1 MNIDNKVRNLLNN
14 YGHECTINGVSTIT
28 DTWNMKKY
36 TLREHLRKHPH
47 WDEEQQAI
55 ILKSEYSRD
64 FNSGKIGEFRAWLCN
79 EARTMAT
86 ACKANKEYERTMY
99 ERSYWYSKWRK
110 LQRTGSNEYM
120 DLLAEG
126 EAYTEYRE
134 SRTRQ
139 AAIEQS
145 DDNWLFGTY
154 VGDEFDKFIAYQNL
168 DDVLG
173 LMASQEQQLVN
184 DAVRERVNGKFPDVN
199 CVVGQKCS
207 KVVNAICKKL
217 GVDKWFNYNRYFA
230 ICADGF
236 NPLKYETYTIISI
249 NILDYLT
256 MSFGHNWA
264 SCHTIDKNNT
274 RFNNGSNHYNGCYC
288 SGTMSYA
295 LDRSTIILY
304 TVDREWNGEMW
315 KADKIRRNNFHI
327 SSDGHTIIQGRVYP
341 DGRDGG
347 EKGIASQFRA
357 IMQDV
362 IATCWDIPNNWTLK
376 TGTSY
381 CGSYSVS
388 NGTHY
393 RDYTCYNDCTI
404 SFNKESEVWSTVY
417 IGHDPICPVCGEEH
431 ETEEYLVCDDC
442 RCDGTDECPECGEWF
457 YPERDSEAIHDVNR
471 DVWYCCERCATRNGV
486 QYIDGEEEYSSTDE
500 YFCDDWD
507 GCRYYDEHEAV
518 CTEEDRHYSSIEN
531 AENDGNVE
539 ALDQYGYRV
548 WTLEE
553 NAYEHSD
560 GDWYTYPEEETES
573 EVG

>member
-1 MNIDNKVRNLLNN
+1 MNIDAKVRNLLSN
-14 YGHECTINGVSTIT
+14 YGHENTINGVSAIT
-28 DTWNMKKY
+28 DTWDTEKH
-36 TLREHLRKHPH
+36 TLREHLRKHPY
-47 WDEEQQAI
+47 WNEEQQAI

-64 FNSGKIGEFRAWLCN
+64 FSKDKIGEFREWLYN
-79 EARTMAT
+79 ETKTMAIY
-86 ACKANKEYERTMY
+86 CKANEEYERTMY

-110 LQRTGSNEYM
+110 LQKKGSNEYM

-126 EAYTEYRE
+126 EAYAEYRE

-139 AAIEQS
+139 ATIEQS

-154 VGDEFDKFIAYQNL
+154 VGDEFHKFMDYQRLN
-168 DDVLG
+168 DVIG
-173 LMASQEQQLVN
+173 VMVREEQQLVTET
-184 DAVRERVNGKFPDVN
+184 VREFVAQKFPDVN

-207 KVVNAICKKL
+207 KIINAICKKL
-217 GVDKWFNYNRYFA
+217 GVDKWNEYNRYFA

-256 MSFGHNWA
+256 MSFGNSWA
-264 SCHTIDKNNT
+264 SCHTIDKHNT
-274 RFNNGSNHYNGCYC
+274 RPNNGSNHYNGCYC
-288 SGTMSYA
+288 SGTLSYA
-295 LDRSTIILY
+295 LDHTTVILY
-304 TVDREWNGEMW
+304 TVDKRYEGEMW
-315 KADKIRRNNFHI
+315 MASKIRRNNFHI

-362 IATCWDIPNNWTLK
+362 VATCWDIPNNWTLK

-381 CGSYSVS
+381 CDTYSVS
-388 NGTHY
+388 VGTHY

-431 ETEEYLVCDDC
+431 GTEEYLVCDDC
-442 RCDGTDECPECGEWF
+442 RNEGDQECPECGEWF
-457 YPERDSEAIHDVNR
+457 YTDSSEAIHDVNR

-486 QYIDGEEEYSSTDE
+486 QYISGEEEYSSTEE
-500 YFCDDWD
+500 YFRDDYD
-507 GCRYYDEHEAV
+507 YQLYYNEHEEV
-518 CTEEDRHYSSIEN
+518 FTEECRSYHSIEN
-531 AENDGNVE
+531 AEADGNTE

-548 WTLEE
+548 WTLEG
-553 NAYEHSD
+553 NAYEHAD